1 MKKGFVYK
9 LIYGKGNTEDFD
21 RDKLP
26 TNRASQLFVIFR
38 TRFNALLITNLL
50 CGLFWLPLL
59 AWDLYSGWAVGE
71 FVQGMEPAEHFSH
84 LINLSLFQYGV
95 DALLMMVAFIGLSGA
110 FYVIRRLFWGQPV
123 KSSADFFKG
132 VKDSWKQFALIGL
145 VVGLIVLFL
154 QYFAS
159 TALLTMTEANSFLWT
174 VSICLCC
181 IAGVLLLAITAMAC
195 AQSSLYNVKFGKL
208 ISNSAVLTFKKLLT
222 SLGVCILS
230 VLPFVVCWYLP
241 WIIAKLVVACVVL
254 TVGIYYAVSVQTAF
268 CLNVFDKFINK
279 TDYPDFVEL
288 GLRGGKNVLDLE
300 SVDKE
305 NVALEKDDDILDELP
320 VFVDDDN
327 ETSSDDNEE
336 GDQ

>member
-9 LIYGKGNTEDFD
+9 LIYGKGNAEDFD
-21 RDKLP
+21 SNKLP
-26 TNRASQLFVIFR
+26 SNRARQLFVIFR

-59 AWDLYSGWAVGE
+59 AWDLYSGWAVSE
-71 FVQGMEPAEHFSH
+71 FVQGLETAEHFSH
-84 LINLSLFQYGV
+84 LINLSLFQYGI
-95 DALLMMVAFIGLSGA
+95 DSLLLAVAFIGLSGA

-123 KSSADFFKG
+123 KPSADFFKG
-132 VKDSWKQFALIGL
+132 VRDSWKQFALIGF

-159 TALLTMTEANSFLWT
+159 TALLTMNNENSFFWT

-181 IAGVLLLAITAMAC
+181 VASLLLLCITAMAC

-208 ISNSAVLTFKKLLT
+208 VGNSAILTFKKLLT
-222 SLGVCILS
+222 SLCVCIIS
-230 VLPFVVCWYLP
+230 ILPFVVCWYLP

-268 CLNVFDKFINK
+268 CLSVFDKYINK
-279 TDYPDFVEL
+279 TDYPDFVNL
-288 GLRGGKNVLDLE
+288 GLRGGKNILELD
-300 SVDKE
+300 SVEQEDATSE
-305 NVALEKDDDILDELP
+305 NNDDTLDNLP
-320 VFVDDDN
+320 VFVDEDKTVS
-327 ETSSDDNEE
+327 ETNEE
-336 GDQ
+336 DDQ